1 MTLENKLSL
10 AKVALH
16 VPPLPSE
23 YQGVSGAAFQ
33 AFTFDESVGKEICA
47 VFFDDPQFSR
57 ELGALK
63 PFQLSAVTGVM
74 PTSAGAI
81 GYIIWSMSGRLG
93 HMADYEYMLNPFEQE
108 TIDLL
113 SAVAKQSHIKA
124 IVIDSSSGE
133 VVGFYQLKNEFD
145 FGHLAERMS
154 IVADKWPEANFSLT
168 REALRLEYSLKDL
181 KSGVR

>member
-1 MTLENKLSL
+1 MILKNKLSL
-10 AKVALH
+10 EKVALH
-16 VPPLPSE
+16 VPPLPPE
-23 YQGVSGAAFQ
+23 YQGASGATFQ
-33 AFTFDESVGKEICA
+33 AFTFDENVGKEICA

-63 PFQLSAVTGVM
+63 PFQLNTATNVVR
-74 PTSAGAI
+74 TSAGAI
-81 GYIIWSMSGRLG
+81 GYIVWSMSGRLG

-113 SAVAKQSHIKA
+113 SAVAKQGHIKA
-124 IVIDSSSGE
+124 IIIDSSSGE

-145 FGHLAERMS
+145 FGHLEERMS
-154 IVADKWPEANFSLT
+154 IVADEWPEANFSLT
-168 REALRLEYSLKDL
+168 REALRLEFSLKDL